1 MARFGHG
8 TRKMAQQAQSREKIL
23 AKLAEGGLTEAVEQ
37 EHVKKLRFPSP
48 GTLPPPILQVAGV
61 TFAYPGRPNLY
72 EKIDFAVG
80 LDSRI
85 AMLGPNGAGKVREGA
100 SDRQRQRRRPG
111 KCALNVLVCGHTLT
125 APRWVLVDSSCTQHC
140 DTSPQPG
147 RSRIPVRMPS
157 HAAAVST
164 RGCTALLCVSHPPP
178 TSPQTTFLK
187 LLAGDL
193 IPSAGA
199 VRPNQHLRIARF
211 TQHAVD
217 SLDLTATPLAYFSS
231 LSPDSTINEVRA
243 RLGRYG
249 IGGAEQSQV
258 MATLS
263 DGLKSRVVLALMAH
277 RSPHILLLDE
287 PTNNLDIMS
296 IDALA
301 EGINAFEGGVVLV
314 SHDMRLISQV
324 AKEIFEVDKGKVTR
338 VSLDIMAYK
347 RAVALRLERA
357 ADTFERERRAR
368 AAAGAK

>member
-1 MARFGHG
+1 M
-8 TRKMAQQAQSREKIL
+8 
-23 AKLAEGGLTEAVEQ
+23 
-37 EHVKKLRFPSP
+37 
-48 GTLPPPILQVAGV
+48 
-61 TFAYPGRPNLY
+61 
-72 EKIDFAVG
+72 
-80 LDSRI
+80 
-85 AMLGPNGAGKVREGA
+85 
-100 SDRQRQRRRPG
+100 
-111 KCALNVLVCGHTLT
+111 
-125 APRWVLVDSSCTQHC
+125 
-140 DTSPQPG
+140 
-147 RSRIPVRMPS
+147 
-157 HAAAVST
+157 
-164 RGCTALLCVSHPPP
+164 
-178 TSPQTTFLK
+178 K

-231 LSPDSTINEVRA
+231 LSPESTINEVRA

-324 AKEIFEVDKGKVTR
+324 AKEIWEVDGGRVTR
-338 VSLDIMAYK
+338 VSCDIMAYK
-347 RAVALRLERA
+347 RAVQARLERA
-357 ADTFERERRAR
+357 AEVVEKDRRAR
-368 AAAGAK
+368 AAAGVAKA